1 MKKLLLFGF
10 LCILMSCK
18 SVFNS
23 SESNFSNIKIDT
35 LLRGNLSIRAIT
47 ILDNKVY
54 FGADNSKIGSINL
67 TQKNANSLI
76 SIDTLKSEFRSIAT
90 NYESIFV
97 LNVANPAKLYKISKD
112 LKQIELVYSEFH
124 EKVFFDSM
132 QFWNKKEGIAMGD
145 SIDNCFNII
154 ITRDGGKTWTKL
166 NCENLPKLEKGESAF
181 AASNTN
187 IVIKNDKTWLVSGGK
202 KSRIFYS
209 ADKGLTWKTYN
220 TPIVEG
226 NTMTG
231 IFTADFYNES
241 IGIVSGGDYENQNQ
255 NSKNKAMTFDGGKT
269 WTLLSENMGFGYASC
284 IQFIPNSKG
293 NQIVSVGAN
302 GLYFSSDKGKNWA
315 QLSSDSN
322 LYTIRFIDSKTA
334 IAAGKNK
341 IIKINFRK

>member
-1 MKKLLLFGF
+1 
-10 LCILMSCK
+10 
-18 SVFNS
+18 
-23 SESNFSNIKIDT
+23 
-35 LLRGNLSIRAIT
+35 
-47 ILDNKVY
+47 
-54 FGADNSKIGSINL
+54 
-67 TQKNANSLI
+67 
-76 SIDTLKSEFRSIAT
+76 
-90 NYESIFV
+90 
-97 LNVANPAKLYKISKD
+97 
-112 LKQIELVYSEFH
+112 
-124 EKVFFDSM
+124 
-132 QFWNKKEGIAMGD
+132 MGD

-154 ITRDGGKTWTKL
+154 ITRDGGKTWAKL
-166 NCENLPKLEKGESAF
+166 NCEKLPKLEKGEAAF